1 LNFLFELQ
9 IKSAVRDFGF
19 GLSEVRSG
27 FAIDFTHHCRHKQ
40 CHFDLR
46 SRKLNM
52 LRQQGFAVIGRRLSN
67 VAWTIDVGA
76 Q

>member
-1 LNFLFELQ
+1 LNLLFELQ
-9 IKSAVRDFGF
+9 IKSVVRDFGF
-19 GLSEVRSG
+19 GLSEVEALRLTSLITAG
-27 FAIDFTHHCRHKQ
+27 TSSAIFY
-40 CHFDLR
+40 LR

-52 LRQQGFAVIGRRLSN
+52 LRQQGFAALGRRLSN